1 LLFDEFLFVNCVLV
15 TNRYTLQKCSG
26 NPWDKKAKT
35 MGDYEYKHMVCV
47 HPACVEK
54 AVTPKPGEELKGR
67 QEILQFLQ
75 VIVVVN

>member
-1 LLFDEFLFVNCVLV
+1 
-15 TNRYTLQKCSG
+15 
-26 NPWDKKAKT
+26 

-54 AVTPKPGEELKGR
+54 AVTPKPGEKLKGR